1 MSIKYINNN
10 DKVIDN
16 PYLAELD
23 NVIHPVGIVM
33 PWIKH
38 IIPEEVCKGMVD
50 MLDSTGWFIKNI
62 DKSPQEYIDS
72 HRVLDICCRSGNFLR
87 AFYERFNVYLSYK
100 IKNQDKRDYFIWRYL
115 LFGFAGQIREE
126 LSKGLTADQENKVAD
141 AAIKELRK
149 ELYSGFCFYEED
161 FHGNIYD
168 IQFRPYLDGN
178 NLVWTGKDCPGYT
191 TTFENR
197 AFGKELNEMKF
208 NAVIGNPPYNNDVYI
223 DFVTKGHAIATDY
236 SLWITPAKWQAKGG
250 EKNENFRKN
259 IVPYMSKIV
268 FYPDSK
274 EIFNINMAGGV
285 SYFSVDKAEYTTTH
299 IINKSVKSK
308 AYNNE
313 QHRKVFN
320 CLNNVLMDF
329 LRNNTIKVWHPLTLD
344 VDYFHAKIDS
354 NDSGE
359 ITVVSADSSGEFYCL
374 GYCSKNSLT
383 NCGDACKYKV
393 VMCRKQGGA
402 TISSDKN
409 GMYLGTNKISILEP
423 NIVTKNEYMILG
435 AFNTLAEAES
445 LKSYL
450 SARLVQFII
459 NASLIGANLTN
470 EESWRFVPD
479 PGAFDRIFVDKP
491 DPKKQPN
498 AKPDED
504 GNYEYNGQKYC
515 SLYKKYNLTPDE
527 INIIE
532 SVIKE
537 RK

>member
-38 IIPEEVCKGMVD
+38 IVPEEVCKGMID

-168 IQFRPYLDGN
+168 IQFRPYLGGN

-250 EKNENFRKN
+250 EKNEQFRKD

-268 FYPDSK
+268 YYPCTE
-274 EIFNINMAGGV
+274 EIFDITEIMGITYYLLNSSSNNNGYTLKIKTKRDDVFHKEENINVHIGETRFTIFDSRLEHFCRNVGCGARLTNRMFNTNGEYRIRQCHQPHDKRNSLCCGGYV
-285 SYFSVDKAEYTTTH
+285 TTPTYIEKNDTRVDGNYYIVTSGNEDYCNYFNSY
-299 IINKSVKSK
+299 INTKFVRFCIALGLSGSVK
-308 AYNNE
+308 
-313 QHRKVFN
+313 
-320 CLNNVLMDF
+320 
-329 LRNNTIKVWHPLTLD
+329 
-344 VDYFHAKIDS
+344 
-354 NDSGE
+354 
-359 ITVVSADSSGEFYCL
+359 
-374 GYCSKNSLT
+374 
-383 NCGDACKYKV
+383 
-393 VMCRKQGGA
+393 
-402 TISSDKN
+402 
-409 GMYLGTNKISILEP
+409 
-423 NIVTKNEYMILG
+423 TKE
-435 AFNTLAEAES
+435 T
-445 LKSYL
+445 
-450 SARLVQFII
+450 
-459 NASLIGANLTN
+459 
-470 EESWRFVPD
+470 WRFVPD
-479 PGAFDRIFVDKP
+479 PGAFDHIFT
-491 DPKKQPN
+491 
-498 AKPDED
+498 DE
-504 GNYEYNGQKYC
+504 E
-515 SLYKKYNLTPDE
+515 LYKKYNLTDEE

>member
-38 IIPEEVCKGMVD
+38 IVPEEVCKGMVD
-50 MLDSTGWFIKNI
+50 VLDSTGWFIKNI

-208 NAVIGNPPYNNDVYI
+208 NAVIGNPPYNNDAYI

-236 SLWITPAKWQAKGG
+236 SLWITPAKWQAKSGQ
-250 EKNENFRKN
+250 KNEAFRQN

-268 FYPDSK
+268 FTPCTE
-274 EIFNINMAGGV
+274 EIFDIREASGIAYYLVNNTPCSRKLIKINCDRSEFIRTEDFEEHDDTTVRLCNKTIESIIKKCSKDKSIANTLSFKRCVFVGEQERGNTTKKFNDDAEVVQGTNIVGYIPKSELYTQTNLEKYKCTSSIMAGNIYLSDKGDTYGIV
-285 SYFSVDKAEYTTTH
+285 PTNILGPNQVPKGSYP
-299 IINKSVKSK
+299 
-308 AYNNE
+308 
-313 QHRKVFN
+313 
-320 CLNNVLMDF
+320 CLRYF
-329 LRNNTIKVWHPLTLD
+329 NTIDEAKSFESYYGTKLVGFLFYIGACGTTLT
-344 VDYFHAKIDS
+344 
-354 NDSGE
+354 
-359 ITVVSADSSGEFYCL
+359 GEFYR
-374 GYCSKNSLT
+374 Y
-383 NCGDACKYKV
+383 
-393 VMCRKQGGA
+393 
-402 TISSDKN
+402 I
-409 GMYLGTNKISILEP
+409 
-423 NIVTKNEYMILG
+423 
-435 AFNTLAEAES
+435 
-445 LKSYL
+445 
-450 SARLVQFII
+450 
-459 NASLIGANLTN
+459 
-470 EESWRFVPD
+470 PD
-479 PGAFDRIFVDKP
+479 PVIFDHIFT
-491 DPKKQPN
+491 
-498 AKPDED
+498 DE
-504 GNYEYNGQKYC
+504 E
-515 SLYKKYNLTPDE
+515 LYKKYNLTDEE

>member
-38 IIPEEVCKGMVD
+38 IVPEEVCKGMVD

-208 NAVIGNPPYNNDVYI
+208 NAIIGNPPYNNDAYI

-236 SLWITPAKWQAKGG
+236 SLWITPAKWQAKSGQ
-250 EKNENFRKN
+250 KNEAFRQN
-259 IVPYMSKIV
+259 IVPHMKKIV
-268 FYPDSK
+268 YYPDCGDVFDIRLQGGVAYYLCNKKVHDIKQIKQSCSRIRQFNGTSNRQFNQDVFLDTDICYNICKKVGCFDKGFRYFIPKWTAIKDNINIFITAINTDAGGKTSFHVYSNNGNLTMLAPFNRSK
-274 EIFNINMAGGV
+274 E
-285 SYFSVDKAEYTTTH
+285 
-299 IINKSVKSK
+299 
-308 AYNNE
+308 
-313 QHRKVFN
+313 
-320 CLNNVLMDF
+320 DF
-329 LRNNTIKVWHPLTLD
+329 YR
-344 VDYFHAKIDS
+344 S
-354 NDSGE
+354 NDTKCIFSAHDDRE
-359 ITVVSADSSGEFYCL
+359 ADSFESWCGSKFVRFML
-374 GYCSKNSLT
+374 LMRYCSYHN
-383 NCGDACKYKV
+383 NNDY
-393 VMCRKQGGA
+393 
-402 TISSDKN
+402 
-409 GMYLGTNKISILEP
+409 
-423 NIVTKNEYMILG
+423 
-435 AFNTLAEAES
+435 
-445 LKSYL
+445 
-450 SARLVQFII
+450 
-459 NASLIGANLTN
+459 
-470 EESWRFVPD
+470 SWKFVPD
-479 PGAFDRIFVDKP
+479 PGAFDHIFT
-491 DPKKQPN
+491 
-498 AKPDED
+498 DE
-504 GNYEYNGQKYC
+504 E
-515 SLYKKYNLTPDE
+515 LYKKYNLTEEE

>member
-38 IIPEEVCKGMVD
+38 IVPEEVCKGMVD

-208 NAVIGNPPYNNDVYI
+208 NAIIGNPPYNNDAYI

-236 SLWITPAKWQAKGG
+236 SLWITPAKWQAKSGQKNEAFRQNIVPHMKKIVYYPVSTDIFDIGESAGISYYITDKSVHTNKELKILCVGQEQFSTDDKYISSDVKALVNSKIRAIIDKCSTMNNVLGNKLNLHQSYYVKNTDSGHDMIHRDDIEVWGGKAGG
-250 EKNENFRKN
+250 EKDITGKQFFLLGYKSKDELLRLDGVDKYKACLSCMPTGNNKYGAFDENGMAFGLKETLMLKPN
-259 IVPYMSKIV
+259 QVPK
-268 FYPDSK
+268 
-274 EIFNINMAGGV
+274 G
-285 SYFSVDKAEYTTTH
+285 SYFPLMCFDTE
-299 IINKSVKSK
+299 NEVKSFIS
-308 AYNNE
+308 Y
-313 QHRKVFN
+313 FN
-320 CLNNVLMDF
+320 TRFIRF
-329 LRNNTIKVWHPLTLD
+329 LI
-344 VDYFHAKIDS
+344 I
-354 NDSGE
+354 
-359 ITVVSADSSGEFYCL
+359 
-374 GYCSKNSLT
+374 CSIVGT
-383 NCGDACKYKV
+383 
-393 VMCRKQGGA
+393 
-402 TISSDKN
+402 TISSE
-409 GMYLGTNKISILEP
+409 L
-423 NIVTKNEYMILG
+423 
-435 AFNTLAEAES
+435 F
-445 LKSYL
+445 
-450 SARLVQFII
+450 
-459 NASLIGANLTN
+459 
-470 EESWRFVPD
+470 RFVPD
-479 PGAFDRIFVDKP
+479 PGDFDHIFT
-491 DPKKQPN
+491 
-498 AKPDED
+498 DE
-504 GNYEYNGQKYC
+504 E
-515 SLYKKYNLTPDE
+515 LYKKYNLTDEE